1 MRTEPHRLVFL
12 DETGTNTKMTRAR
25 GRCAKGGRLRSKAP
39 FGHWKTQTF
48 VAGLRCG
55 ALTAPWVID
64 APMEPRDLRDL
75 CPHPTRPDPR
85 KGRHRHPGQSARP

>member
-1 MRTEPHRLVFL
+1 MRTEPHRLVFI

-25 GRCAKGGRLRSKAP
+25 GRCDRGERLRAKAP
-39 FGHWKTQTF
+39 FGLGRPRF

-64 APMEPRDLRDL
+64 APMDRAIFE
-75 CPHPTRPDPR
+75 T
-85 KGRHRHPGQSARP
+85 